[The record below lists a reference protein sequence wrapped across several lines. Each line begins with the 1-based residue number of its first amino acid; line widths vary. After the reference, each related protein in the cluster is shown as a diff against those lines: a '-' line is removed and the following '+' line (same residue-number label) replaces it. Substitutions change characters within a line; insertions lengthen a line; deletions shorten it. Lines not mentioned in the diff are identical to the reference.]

1 MGTCARRFVAVM
13 GLLALA
19 LSPGCGGRKADLAL
33 RLPEGAAKTLKK
45 SQDLTSTTQMM
56 GQNTEEKQRTLT
68 TMTFQVQ
75 QVDREG
81 VTTASVTTDI
91 GQNLLDSMLEMV
103 PKESLQ
109 EVSAATVTA
118 VIGPKGDVRSVT
130 GMAPVVEQLL
140 VQVQKVL
147 DEQFKQMP
155 PQTAAMMGAQIDKT
169 REGVNTAI
177 RTMAGDEAVRKNL
190 DALLGFY
197 PAEPVAVGDRWSR
210 TYEVM
215 MPVPMQA
222 QTEYTLMERG
232 GGLANMDFK
241 TTYTPLAGHGLDLGL
256 MKMEFQLGGSETGS
270 LQVSEETGWISAV
283 SSTIDLTGVV
293 DMGVMKA
300 SIAIQGT
307 SYVDGG

>member
-1 MGTCARRFVAVM
+1 MGRRTRRFAVAM

-19 LSPGCGGRKADLAL
+19 LSPGCGGGKADLAF
-33 RLPEGAAKTLKK
+33 RLPEGASRTLKK
-45 SQDLTSTTQMM
+45 SQDLTSITQVM

-81 VTTASVTTDI
+81 VTTAVVTTDI
-91 GQNLLDSMLEMV
+91 GKNLLDSMVEMV
-103 PKESLQ
+103 PKESIQ
-109 EVSAATVTA
+109 GISEATVTA

-130 GMAPVVEQLL
+130 GMEPVVEQLL
-140 VQVQKVL
+140 VEVRKVL
-147 DEQFKQMP
+147 DEQFKQVP
-155 PQTAAMMGAQIDKT
+155 PQAVAMMGAQMDKA

-177 RTMAGDEAVRKNL
+177 RTMAGDEAVRQNL

-197 PAEPVAVGDRWSR
+197 PAEPVAVGDRWRR

-222 QTEYTLMERG
+222 ETEYTLMERG
-232 GGLANMDFK
+232 GGLANMEFK
-241 TTYTPLAGHGLDLGL
+241 TTYTPLAGHGLDLGM
-256 MKMEFQLGGSETGS
+256 MKMEFQLSGSETGT
-270 LQVSEETGWISAV
+270 LQVSEDTGWISAV
-283 SSTIDLTGVV
+283 SSTLDLTGVV

-300 SIAIQGT
+300 SIAINGT
-307 SYVDGG
+307 SYVDGE